1 MIYESR
7 LSLRHVASAVALAL
21 TLSPAAAPA
30 QAPAQPGADKA
41 TGNAQSARDARQPQ
55 GLTAEIMYR
64 LLVGDIALQRGDS
77 ALAARAYYE
86 AARDTRDPRIA
97 RRATEISLAARQRS
111 LALESA
117 RLWAEIEPS
126 AERPKQVI
134 AGLQNGAAVADGRA
148 FGSDLQAE
156 LERALAEAA
165 ASSAARLAEAFTQL
179 NRLLANEPDKV
190 ATLKLVRALAQP
202 YPNVAEAHFA
212 VALAAFNTGLTDM
225 GTTAIATQAI
235 DRALQLKPLWEQA
248 ILLKVEILAK
258 NAPDRAADYL
268 VELLKTEPDSKA
280 ALSALAQVRIQ
291 QKRYGEAVEIL
302 DKLWEKDKDNHEY
315 QFGMAMLAIQM
326 KDWARAESL
335 FEELKK
341 VDYGDDGIVDFY
353 LAQIAEETG
362 RYALAAERYKA
373 VPEGERGWLA
383 KLRAGL
389 MIGKLGHLDEAQDY
403 LASLPAVSIEEQV
416 QVQQTQAQ
424 VLRDAGDN
432 AKAYSILVAALEK
445 YPDDPDLL
453 YDTAMVAEK
462 LDKLDVVEQKLT
474 RLIELKPG
482 NAHALNALGYTLVDR
497 TTRVAEGLALVE
509 RALVLAPDDPFILD
523 SVGWANFRMG
533 NLDEA
538 EKHLR
543 RALEQR
549 PDPEIAAHLG
559 EVLWAKG
566 DRTRAQDVWQSQL
579 KTTPDNAVLQETV
592 RRLTR

>member
-1 MIYESR
+1 MISDFR
-7 LSLRHVASAVALAL
+7 CSFRHAAAAVAVAL
-21 TLSPAAAPA
+21 TLAPAPAPA
-30 QAPAQPGADKA
+30 QSPPSPGADR
-41 TGNAQSARDARQPQ
+41 SAGANSPRDGRPQQ
-55 GLTAEIMYR
+55 GLTAELMYR
-64 LLVGDIALQRGDS
+64 LLVGDVALQRGDT

-86 AARDTRDPRIA
+86 AARETRDARIA
-97 RRATEISLAARQRS
+97 RRATEVALAAHQRA

-117 RLWAEIEPS
+117 RLWSELEPT
-126 AERPKQVI
+126 ADRPKQVV
-134 AGLQNGAAVADGRA
+134 AGLTNNGSVADGRA

-165 ASSAARLAEAFTQL
+165 AAGPRLGEAFLQL
-179 NRLLANEPDKV
+179 NRLLSNEPDRV
-190 ATLKLVRALAQP
+190 ATFKLVRALAQP
-202 YPNVAEAHFA
+202 YPNVPEAHFA
-212 VALAAFNTGLTDM
+212 VALAAYNTGLPDM
-225 GTTAIATQAI
+225 ATTAIATQAI
-235 DRALQLKPLWEQA
+235 DRALALRPVWEQA

-258 NAPDRAADYL
+258 DAPDRAADYL
-268 VELLKTEPDSKA
+268 VELLRTEPDSKA

-291 QKRYGEAVEIL
+291 QKQYAEAVAIL
-302 DKLWEKDKDNHEY
+302 DKLWENDKGNHEY

-326 KDWARAESL
+326 KDWARAETL
-335 FEELKK
+335 FEELKR

-362 RYALAAERYKA
+362 RYALALERYKA

-389 MIGKLGHLDEAQDY
+389 MLGKLGRLDEARDY
-403 LASLPAVSIEEQV
+403 LAALPAVAIDQQV

-432 AKAYSILVAALEK
+432 AKAYAILVAALEK

-453 YDTAMVAEK
+453 YDAAMVAEK
-462 LDKLDVVEQKLT
+462 LDKIDVVEQKLS
-474 RLIELKPG
+474 RLIELKPT

-533 NLDEA
+533 KLDEA

-543 RALEQR
+543 RAMDQR

-566 DRTRAQDVWQSQL
+566 DRARAQDVWQSQL